1 MDVSSIFLVPIYI
14 IGAVF
19 SIISPFVVWL
29 WIGLT
34 IHYIAE
40 QAFFNEGKK
49 VLYWLSTIIGW
60 YFATIGGL
68 LTFLLAFKII
78 ELLGF

>member
-19 SIISPFVVWL
+19 SIISPFVVFL
-29 WIGLT
+29 WIGL
-34 IHYIAE
+34 IINSIAE
-40 QAFFNEGKK
+40 DLFFNNGKN

-68 LTFLLAFKII
+68 LTFLLVFKII